1 MKTTKTYRKSRFAQV
16 GCALLCT
23 FYAIGLFNGLVLEGL
38 HEVSHFMGPK
48 THHHSFFAEQEE
60 VDYSSLEAMAGHSHE
75 ALEAL
80 KELLQ
85 ANQQDEQESQD
96 TISFKFDKHFV
107 ERQDIV
113 FGHILSTNTKTHWVY
128 YNKTSVG
135 YEGVT
140 TPPPRHS

>member
-1 MKTTKTYRKSRFAQV
+1 
-16 GCALLCT
+16 
-23 FYAIGLFNGLVLEGL
+23 
-38 HEVSHFMGPK
+38 
-48 THHHSFFAEQEE
+48 
-60 VDYSSLEAMAGHSHE
+60 MAGHSHE

-107 ERQDIV
+107 ENQDIV
-113 FGHILSTNTKTHWVY
+113 FEHILSTNTKTHWVY
-128 YNKTSVG
+128 HNTTSIG
-135 YEGVT
+135 YEDVT